1 MENTKYSVRMTPVVY
16 SELLSMVEPRLQ
28 EGIWES
34 RKITTVIGQKIWGN
48 FSKVVYIVLDA
59 QNVVAYVGST
69 NRSISERLSEHV
81 KIDNRSN
88 WIRVMIIPL
97 KAGLLDSEL
106 RMYEGMVGR
115 RLRPYNNSKLPTSHS

>member
-1 MENTKYSVRMTPVVY
+1 MEDIKYSVRMTPVVY

-34 RKITTVIGQKIWGN
+34 RKITTVIGQKIWGD
-48 FSKVVYIVLDA
+48 FSNVVYIVLDA